1 MHKKLAPQAIAALRT
16 DGYYVA
22 PVASQGD
29 ERYAWG
35 NSRSGAH
42 QKDTQ
47 QPPRRSE
54 DQAWHDCQEYADA
67 EGAAPARPDWLD
79 E

>member
-1 MHKKLAPQAIAALRT
+1 MHKKLEPEAISALREE
-16 DGYYVA
+16 GYYVA
-22 PVASQGD
+22 PVAGQGD

-42 QKDTQ
+42 QNDTQ

-54 DQAWHDCQEYADA
+54 DQAWRDCQDYVDG
-67 EGAAPARPDWLD
+67 EGAAPARLDWLD
-79 E
+79 K